1 MIYTENAMESKAIIL
16 FNMSKTSKMPCHSFS
31 LPAQKCRTGSVLAEI
46 KGSVCHGCY
55 ALKGT
60 YNFPNVKAP
69 RAANIAGLELIG
81 SGEWVETMTN
91 LIKTKE
97 KSGFFRWHDSGDL
110 QSEEHLD
117 AIVKIAN
124 NLPNIKFW
132 LPTKEKAM
140 ILRYKGFIPDNLTIR
155 LSSAMID
162 QGPSKVW
169 KLTSTVHSESVGHK
183 FGVEC
188 QAYTRDGKCGSCRAC
203 WDQSVP
209 NISYPKH

>member
-1 MIYTENAMESKAIIL
+1 MKVIPL

-31 LPAQKCRTGSVLAEI
+31 LPASECKTGSVLAEI

-55 ALKGT
+55 ARKGM
-60 YNFPNVKAP
+60 YSFPNVKAP
-69 RAANIAGLELIG
+69 RAANLAGVQTINFT
-81 SGEWVETMTN
+81 EWVDTMTN

-117 AIVKIAN
+117 AIVRVAR

-140 ILRYKGFIPDNLTIR
+140 LRRYKGIIPDNLVIR

-162 QGPSKVW
+162 QEPNKSW
-169 KLTSTVHSESVGHK
+169 NLTSTVHSASVGHK
-183 FGVEC
+183 FGAEC
-188 QAYTRDGKCGSCRAC
+188 QAYTRDGKCGTCRAC
-203 WDQSVP
+203 WDATVS

>member
-1 MIYTENAMESKAIIL
+1 MSDKVIKL

-31 LPAQKCRTGSVLAEI
+31 LPASECKTGSVLAEI

-55 ALKGT
+55 ARKG
-60 YNFPNVKAP
+60 YYSFPNVKAP
-69 RAANIAGLELIG
+69 RFANLAGVQTVNFTG
-81 SGEWVETMTN
+81 WVETMTN

-117 AIVKIAN
+117 AIVRVAR
-124 NLPNIKFW
+124 NLPEIKFW

-140 ILRYKGFIPDNLTIR
+140 IKHYKGIIPDNLVIR

-162 QGPSKVW
+162 QEPSKTW
-169 KLTSTVHSESVGHK
+169 KLTSTVHSAGAGHQ

-188 QAYTRDGKCGSCRAC
+188 LAYTRDGQCGTCRAC
-203 WDQSVP
+203 WDSKIA